1 MKTLVVDSSAVM
13 RRIVTQM
20 LAQMGYQNTIQVDTC
35 SAAFEVLNQGE
46 IDLIIA
52 DSQMT
57 DMCCLKFVKT
67 IRQRRY
73 KDVNFLMMTLDGS
86 LAEVNEA
93 RRAGIDKCVVKPF
106 NFECL
111 KASVEFFTV
120 KLQG

>member
-35 SAAFEVLNQGE
+35 SAAFEELNKGE
-46 IDLIIA
+46 VDLIIA
-52 DSQMT
+52 DRQMT
-57 DMCCLKFVKT
+57 DMCCLEFAKAV
-67 IRQRRY
+67 RQGPY
-73 KDVNFLMMTLDGS
+73 KDVNLLMMTLDGS

-106 NFECL
+106 NFEGL
-111 KASVEFFTV
+111 KAGVEFFTV

>member
-67 IRQRRY
+67 IHQRSY
-73 KDVNFLMMTLDGS
+73 KDVKFLMMTLDGS

-106 NFECL
+106 NFEGL